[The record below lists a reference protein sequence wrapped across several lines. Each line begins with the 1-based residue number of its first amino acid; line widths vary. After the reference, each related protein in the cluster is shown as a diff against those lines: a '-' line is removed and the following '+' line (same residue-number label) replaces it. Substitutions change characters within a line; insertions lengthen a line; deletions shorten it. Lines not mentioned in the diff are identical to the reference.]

1 MKIAAEYK
9 LATAL
14 IEHLQGD
21 GELSA
26 AVLAEPFDHT
36 DQCQAIALAAQQHDF
51 AIAVEPLP
59 VQLPTDPTDRT
70 GVATLRLAVHVLTTT
85 HVTPKL
91 ACDGGQLASGQSAA
105 ALAASV
111 QGAVLA
117 ACCTFCPEGV
127 RGIPYALPV
136 LESVAELDLSKFD
149 SLANLTGAAIILTHK
164 ANLKQYYLQK

>member
-26 AVLAEPFDHT
+26 AVLPEPFDHT

-85 HVTPKL
+85 
-91 ACDGGQLASGQSAA
+91 QLASGQSAA

-117 ACCTFCPEGV
+117 VCCTFCPEGV

-164 ANLKQYYLQK
+164 ANLKQYYRSSGL

>member
-1 MKIAAEYK
+1 MKTAAEYR
-9 LATAL
+9 LAALL

-21 GELSA
+21 AELSP
-26 AVLAEPFDHT
+26 AVLAEPFDRT

-59 VQLPTDPTDRT
+59 VQLPSDPTDRT

-85 HVTPKL
+85 QVT
-91 ACDGGQLASGQSAA
+91 CGQSAA
-105 ALAASV
+105 ALAAAV

-117 ACCTFCPEGV
+117 ACCVFCPEGV

-136 LESVAELDLSKFD
+136 LESVAELELAKFD
-149 SLANLTGAAIILTHK
+149 ELANLTGAAIVLSQK

>member
-1 MKIAAEYK
+1 MKIAAEYR

-21 GELSA
+21 GELTA
-26 AVLAEPFDHT
+26 AVLAEPFDRT

-59 VQLPTDPTDRT
+59 VQLPSDPTDRT

-85 HVTPKL
+85 
-91 ACDGGQLASGQSAA
+91 QLAGGQSAA
-105 ALAASV
+105 ALAAAV

-117 ACCTFCPEGV
+117 TCCTFCPEGV

-149 SLANLTGAAIILTHK
+149 ALANLTGVVIMLSHK
-164 ANLKQYYLQK
+164 VNLKQYYLQK

>member
-9 LATAL
+9 LAAAL

-21 GELSA
+21 GELSP

-59 VQLPTDPTDRT
+59 VQLPSDPTDRT

-85 HVTPKL
+85 
-91 ACDGGQLASGQSAA
+91 QLASGLPAGQAGQSAA

-117 ACCTFCPEGV
+117 ACCTFCPEGLH
-127 RGIPYALPV
+127 GIPYALPV

-164 ANLKQYYLQK
+164 ANLKQYYRSSGL

>member
-1 MKIAAEYK
+1 MKIAAEYR

-21 GELSA
+21 GELTA
-26 AVLAEPFDHT
+26 AVLAEPFDRT

-59 VQLPTDPTDRT
+59 VQLPSDATDRT

-85 HVTPKL
+85 
-91 ACDGGQLASGQSAA
+91 QLAGGQSAA
-105 ALAASV
+105 ALAAAV

-117 ACCTFCPEGV
+117 TCCTFCPEGV

-149 SLANLTGAAIILTHK
+149 ALANLTGVVIMLSHK
-164 ANLKQYYLQK
+164 VNLKQYYLQK

>member
-9 LATAL
+9 LAMAL
-14 IEHLQGD
+14 IHHLQGD
-21 GELSA
+21 AELSP
-26 AVLAEPFDHT
+26 AVLAEPFDRT
-36 DQCQAIALAAQQHDF
+36 DQCQVIALAAQQHDF

-85 HVTPKL
+85 
-91 ACDGGQLASGQSAA
+91 QLASGQSAA

-117 ACCTFCPEGV
+117 VCCTFCPEGV

-149 SLANLTGAAIILTHK
+149 SLANLTGAAIMLSHK

>member
-1 MKIAAEYK
+1 MKLAAEYK

-21 GELSA
+21 AELSP

-59 VQLPTDPTDRT
+59 VQLPSDPTDRT

-85 HVTPKL
+85 
-91 ACDGGQLASGQSAA
+91 QLAGGQSAGC
-105 ALAASV
+105 LAASV

-117 ACCTFCPEGV
+117 TCCTFCPEGV

-149 SLANLTGAAIILTHK
+149 ALANLTGAAIMLSHK

>member
-1 MKIAAEYK
+1 MKIAAEYR

-21 GELSA
+21 GELTA
-26 AVLAEPFDHT
+26 AVLAEPFDRT

-59 VQLPTDPTDRT
+59 VQLPSDATDRT

-85 HVTPKL
+85 
-91 ACDGGQLASGQSAA
+91 QLAGGQSAA
-105 ALAASV
+105 ALAAAV

-117 ACCTFCPEGV
+117 TCCTFCPEGV

-149 SLANLTGAAIILTHK
+149 ALANLTGAAIMLSHK

>member
-1 MKIAAEYK
+1 MKIAAEYR

-21 GELSA
+21 GELTA
-26 AVLAEPFDHT
+26 AVLAEPFDRT

-59 VQLPTDPTDRT
+59 VQLPSDPTDRT

-85 HVTPKL
+85 
-91 ACDGGQLASGQSAA
+91 QLAGGQSAA
-105 ALAASV
+105 ALAAAV

-117 ACCTFCPEGV
+117 TCCTFCPEGV

-149 SLANLTGAAIILTHK
+149 ALANLTGAAIMLSHK

>member
-21 GELSA
+21 AELSP
-26 AVLAEPFDHT
+26 AVLPDPFDHT

-59 VQLPTDPTDRT
+59 VQLPTDLTDRT

-85 HVTPKL
+85 QL
-91 ACDGGQLASGQSAA
+91 ACGQSAA

-117 ACCTFCPEGV
+117 TCCTFCPEGLH
-127 RGIPYALPV
+127 GIPYALPV

-164 ANLKQYYLQK
+164 ANLKQYYRSSGL